1 MKTIRHSRRI
11 AVVGGGL
18 IGSALAGHLILA
30 GNKVIIGAR
39 RPDTFAPPDYQRD
52 DIDYP
57 VRTIEEAL
65 DGAEVAVLAIPN
77 AAVASFAEL
86 YREQLAGAVIIDPS
100 NPVLWHDGGVMTIKD
115 LGGKTSGTVTAE
127 LFPKSSVARA
137 FSHQLAETLWVRGRR
152 EPGRWA
158 VGYAADDN
166 DAAWI
171 TADIITQTGF
181 VPIRIGALEYSA
193 PIDPSGCYS
202 PASSGSSAHKA
213 CKRPSTRGH
222 SQEYCHV
229 ARDNRA
235 SCNAGHRVGLAHSC
249 LHARE
254 ACTSAGYREPTC
266 I

>member
-1 MKTIRHSRRI
+1 MKTIGHSRRI

-39 RPDTFAPPDYQRD
+39 RPDAFAPPDYQRD

-65 DGAEVAVLAIPN
+65 DGAEVAILAIPN

-100 NPVLWHDGGVMTIKD
+100 NPFLRHDGGVMTIKD

-137 FSHQLAETLWVRGRR
+137 FSHQLAETLWLRGRR

-193 PIDPSGCYS
+193 PIDPSGVLFPGLLGLFS
-202 PASSGSSAHKA
+202 PQGMQATLDEGPFSGALP
-213 CKRPSTRGH
+213 CRT
-222 SQEYCHV
+222 
-229 ARDNRA
+229 
-235 SCNAGHRVGLAHSC
+235 
-249 LHARE
+249 
-254 ACTSAGYREPTC
+254 
-266 I
+266 